1 MKEKLKT
8 IYPLYN
14 DLMSKYIFGC
24 EENSLFLATLLESF
38 YNLEEGTLKDLK
50 ITNSVKLDLKTI
62 KSKQYELDIKA
73 LLPSGNIVNIE
84 FYSCYNELSERKSFM
99 YIADLYSNELKRG
112 EDYNLL
118 KRVSQI
124 NFMKHDYIHKSKEAI
139 RKYLIID
146 EANPKDFITPDLF
159 QIYIINIDKKNK
171 KSYNNVRN
179 DFYKWLDLINAETIE
194 ERESIAKGNKIME
207 SVVKKMEEFSETPG
221 YNHFFSKENYDLNMK
236 RYYEKK
242 AKEKGLEEGKLET
255 AKSMLQDN
263 MPIENIMKYTNL
275 TKEEIEA
282 LKNQE

>member
-1 MKEKLKT
+1 MKEKVKT

-14 DLMSKYIFGC
+14 DLMSKYIFGS
-24 EENSLFLATLLESF
+24 EENSIFLATLLESF

-73 LLPSGNIVNIE
+73 LLPNGNIINIE

-112 EDYNLL
+112 EDYSLL

-124 NFMKHDYIHKSKEAI
+124 NFVKHDYVHKSDEAI
-139 RKYLIID
+139 RKYLIIN

-159 QIYIINIDKKNK
+159 QIYIINIDKKSK

-179 DFYKWLDLINAETIE
+179 DFYKWLDLINAETEE

-207 SVVKKMEEFSETPG
+207 SVVKKMEKFSETPG

-255 AKSMLQDN
+255 ARNLLSMG
-263 MPIENIMKYTNL
+263 MPITDIQTATGLSE
-275 TKEEIEA
+275 EEIKS
-282 LKNQE
+282 LQE